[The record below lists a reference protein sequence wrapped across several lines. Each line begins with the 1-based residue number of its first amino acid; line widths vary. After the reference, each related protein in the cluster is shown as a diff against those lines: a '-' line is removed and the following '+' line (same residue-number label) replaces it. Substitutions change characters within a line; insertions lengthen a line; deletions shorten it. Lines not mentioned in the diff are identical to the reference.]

1 MIAPQR
7 ELYVYYRVA
16 PASWR
21 DAMVAAQRLQQRLR
35 AEHAGLNARVLRRA
49 DEPNAEA
56 VTLMEVYTF
65 DARPGGVDA
74 ALEAHIVATATAL
87 DSWRIGDRHVERFE
101 VPA

>member
-1 MIAPQR
+1 MITPRR

-21 DAMVAAQRLQQRLR
+21 DAMAATQRLQQRLR
-35 AEHAGLNARVLRRA
+35 AEHVGLSARVLCRA

-74 ALEAHIVATATAL
+74 ALEAHIAATATAL
-87 DSWRIGDRHVERFE
+87 DTWRIGDRHVERFE
-101 VPA
+101 LTA